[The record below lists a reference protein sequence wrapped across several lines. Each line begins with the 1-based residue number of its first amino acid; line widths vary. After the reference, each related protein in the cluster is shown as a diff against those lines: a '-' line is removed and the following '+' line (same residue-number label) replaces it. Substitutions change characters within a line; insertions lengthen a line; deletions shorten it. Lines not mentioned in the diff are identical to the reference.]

1 MPLASMRFSHFSYS
15 SHMFLQFT
23 WHFLSMM
30 GLVSCR
36 AKRRAY
42 EAGEARATREGGG
55 HRRSVL
61 KRAGTVC
68 GQGTS
73 GAHHKPNLLCHVD
86 AAIHGFLL
94 CRPAGVSQQLA
105 GGPGRRIWQAGGPG
119 RWVAAQRRTL
129 SSASFRASL
138 VTSLTVGTA
147 LPGAGWSKRGCMDAC
162 SYTASI
168 SSWLILGTYAPSYL
182 AGLSSAIAVGESTSQ
197 SSCPKTCR
205 DTGWGGD
212 KDQDFEPRQT
222 PDERRTYWARVG
234 SDAQAMRGC

>member
-1 MPLASMRFSHFSYS
+1 MR
-15 SHMFLQFT
+15 
-23 WHFLSMM
+23 
-30 GLVSCR
+30 GKVR
-36 AKRRAY
+36 AGRWEGVGYVDIERRAY
-42 EAGEARATREGGG
+42 EAGRGAGGAGGRRASAERVACWGGPARRW
-55 HRRSVL
+55 
-61 KRAGTVC
+61 C

-182 AGLSSAIAVGESTSQ
+182 AGLSSAIAVGESTS
-197 SSCPKTCR
+197 
-205 DTGWGGD
+205 
-212 KDQDFEPRQT
+212 
-222 PDERRTYWARVG
+222 
-234 SDAQAMRGC
+234 